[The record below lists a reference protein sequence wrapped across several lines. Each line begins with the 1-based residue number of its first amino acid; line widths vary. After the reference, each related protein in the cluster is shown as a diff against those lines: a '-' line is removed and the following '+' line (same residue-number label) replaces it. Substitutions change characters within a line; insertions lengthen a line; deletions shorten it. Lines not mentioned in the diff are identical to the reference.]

1 MKHLKL
7 FLALMFVTA
16 GIALTPT
23 YGQDQPPP
31 ADAADQEPPNL
42 HRPNLLAELGLTP
55 EQVMQIRRANQ
66 QRRPL
71 MMEAQRKM
79 REANRNL
86 DLAIYG
92 DSVSDTEFQTRLK
105 EFSAAQSEL
114 QRLRFE
120 GELAVRKILTPE
132 QLIRFR
138 EMRRRFA
145 EARNNNRR
153 QNRMDRRDRPM
164 QDRPF
169 RRPVND

>member
-1 MKHLKL
+1 MVL
-7 FLALMFVTA
+7 TA
-16 GIALTPT
+16 GVALTPI

-31 ADAADQEPPNL
+31 EEAADQQPPNL

-55 EQVMQIRRANQ
+55 DQIRQIRRANQ
-66 QRRPL
+66 ERRPA

-92 DSVSDTEFQTRLK
+92 DNVSDTEFQTRLK

-120 GELAVRKILTPE
+120 SELTVRKILTPE
-132 QLIRFR
+132 QLVKFR

-153 QNRMDRRDRPM
+153 QRRMDRRRPPM
-164 QDRPF
+164 QDAPI
-169 RRPVND
+169 RRPIND